1 MDKKST
7 KRSGF
12 NPELKGYQPIDNNET
27 RQEIIPPKGGT
38 GERPPSPP
46 PQHPE
51 RNNQY
56 RIQKVLKDRN
66 SAINIL
72 LIKYLESTGYEPE
85 DIIMCQSSK
94 ITKEGHI
101 FKTWFEK
108 KGEK

>member
-1 MDKKST
+1 MNRKK
-7 KRSGF
+7 
-12 NPELKGYQPIDNNET
+12 P
-27 RQEIIPPKGGT
+27 QEKLSNLSKNL
-38 GERPPSPP
+38 RPPP

-72 LIKYLESTGYEPE
+72 LIKYLESTGYDPE